1 MIILNE
7 DQQSA
12 VNNLRDFILFDRVNS
27 EYILS
32 GPAGTGKSTI
42 IRMAI
47 KDYKGN
53 VFLTATTN
61 QAVDVLKTIWETQ
74 SKQTSADIYVG
85 TIHKLLGLYLDIEY
99 NEETES
105 TVEVLKFN
113 PQHENLLV
121 KDNSLVIIDE
131 ASMLSSSM
139 YKILNEAIKSHNIKV
154 IYMGDFQQLPPIKEN
169 VSKVFDIPNR
179 SVLTKVMRQK
189 EGSNLLSFIQS
200 IRNNPTINIDIS
212 NTEVIY
218 IKQEKEFIDKIYE
231 HYNSE
236 EFKKDPTYIKSIAWT
251 NKRIKKYNDIIKQ
264 KVRGNLQ
271 SKLDFIPGERLICTK
286 QYSKQKTTKG
296 KTSRAIILN
305 SSQEVTLESISIIK
319 KCGITA
325 YEMNVRDNRNKL
337 IKVFTVK
344 PSNFKTYMNKVNRYK
359 REYYSSQN
367 IKDKMKLV
375 SFMNTFAVLDH
386 AYSITAHRSQGS
398 TYKNVFID
406 YTDIRSMLN
415 LEDENI
421 NIGEYFHRCLYTA
434 VSRAS
439 EKLYILI

>member
-1 MIILNE
+1 MIRLNE
-7 DQQSA
+7 DQEKA
-12 VNNLRDFILFDRVNS
+12 VTNLRDFILFDRVNS
-27 EYILS
+27 EYMLS

-47 KDYKGN
+47 KDYKGH

-74 SKQTSADIYVG
+74 SKETTADIYVG

-99 NEETES
+99 DEETEN
-105 TVEVLKFN
+105 TIEVLKFN
-113 PQHENLLV
+113 PAHENLLV
-121 KDNSLVIIDE
+121 KDNSVIIIDE
-131 ASMLSSSM
+131 ASMLSASM
-139 YKILNEAIKSHNIKV
+139 YKIVNEAIKLHNIKV

-169 VSKVFDIPNR
+169 ISKVFDVPNK
-179 SVLTKVMRQK
+179 SILTKVMRQK
-189 EGSNLLSFIQS
+189 EGSNLLTFIQT
-200 IRNNPTINIDIS
+200 IRNDPTIEFNKDNTDI
-212 NTEVIY
+212 IY
-218 IKQEKEFIDKIYE
+218 IREEKEFVDKIYD

-236 EFKKDPTYIKSIAWT
+236 EFKKDPYYVKTIAWT
-251 NKRIKKYNDIIKQ
+251 NNRIKKYNNIIKQ
-264 KVRGNLQ
+264 RVRGITA
-271 SKLDFIPGERLICTK
+271 SKLDFIPGERLICVK
-286 QYSKQKTTKG
+286 RYSKQRTTKG
-296 KTSRAIILN
+296 KTSTHIILN
-305 SSQEVTLESISIIK
+305 SSQEVTLESISIVK

-344 PSNFKTYMNKVNRYK
+344 PSNFKTYMSKVNRYR
-359 REYYSSQN
+359 REYKSTQN

-375 SFMNTFAVLDH
+375 SFINTFAVLNH
-386 AYSITAHRSQGS
+386 AYAITAHRSQGS

-406 YTDIRSMLN
+406 YTDIKTVLN

-421 NIGEYFHRCLYTA
+421 NVGEYFHRCLYTA